1 MVEDKTYLCRC
12 EDLTKK
18 DLHQILEKHEN
29 ITLEEIKR
37 LTRATMGPC
46 QGRTCKKLIA
56 REIARFKGEETSEV
70 GLPTYRAPINPIKLG
85 KVARGE
91 ENEE

>member
-18 DLHQILEKHEN
+18 DLHKILEKHKN

-56 REIARFKGEETSEV
+56 REIARFKGEEMSEV

-85 KVARGE
+85 KVDRGK